1 MNGDAMTIDKP
12 VKADGSAIRR
22 RDVLLGAIALV
33 GGSAS
38 LFGCGREDAAVPELH
53 RGGSR
58 FFDAQQMQLL
68 RRIVDIVIPE
78 TDTPGA
84 LGAGV
89 DTFFDI
95 LMAEWASEQTR
106 SRYVALLRGIDAR
119 AAALYGTGF
128 AACESGQ
135 QQRLVADIDAGSFRD
150 EVEFRDFRD
159 FRNLIIAGYYTSEV
173 GASVELR
180 FELVP
185 GRYLPCV
192 PLAEIGRAWDYR

>member
-1 MNGDAMTIDKP
+1 MKTDTPATTEP
-12 VKADGSAIRR
+12 SSIRR
-22 RDVLLGAIALV
+22 RQVLLGAIALV

-38 LFGCGREDAAVPELH
+38 LFGCGHEHAPVPELH
-53 RGGSR
+53 HGGSK
-58 FFDAQQMQLL
+58 FFDAKQMQLL

-89 DTFFDI
+89 DTFFDT
-95 LMAEWASEQTR
+95 LMAEWASEATR

-119 AAALYGTGF
+119 ATALHGTGF
-128 AACESGQ
+128 AGCEPGQ
-135 QQRLVADIDAGSFRD
+135 QRRLIADIDAGSFHG
-150 EVEFRDFRD
+150 EAELRDFRD

-192 PLAEIGRAWDYR
+192 PLAEIGRAWEYR

>member
-1 MNGDAMTIDKP
+1 MIDKP

-22 RDVLLGAIALV
+22 RDVLLGAIALA
-33 GGSAS
+33 GGSTS
-38 LFGCGREDAAVPELH
+38 LFGCGHEDAAVPELH
-53 RGGSR
+53 RGGSK
-58 FFDAQQMQLL
+58 FFDAEQMQLL

-89 DTFFDI
+89 DTFFDT
-95 LMAEWASEQTR
+95 LMAEWASEATR

-119 AAALYGTGF
+119 ATALHGAGF
-128 AACESGQ
+128 AGCKPEQ
-135 QQRLVADIDAGSFRD
+135 QQQLIADIDAGSFRD
-150 EVEFRDFRD
+150 DAEFHDFRD

-185 GRYLPCV
+185 GRHLPCV

>member
-1 MNGDAMTIDKP
+1 MTIDLP
-12 VKADGSAIRR
+12 ASTERSGVRR

-38 LFGCGREDAAVPELH
+38 LFGRGVEDAGLPELH
-53 RGGSR
+53 RGGSK
-58 FFDAQQMQLL
+58 FFAADQMQLL
-68 RRIVDIVIPE
+68 GRIVDVIIPE

-89 DTFFDI
+89 DRFFDT
-95 LMAEWASEQTR
+95 LMAEWASEATR
-106 SRYVALLRGIDAR
+106 SRYVAMLEGIDGKATR
-119 AAALYGTGF
+119 LNGAGF
-128 AACESGQ
+128 VDCDTE
-135 QQRLVADIDAGSFRD
+135 QQRRLIGEIDQDSFGD
-150 EVEFRDFRD
+150 KPEFRDFRE
-159 FRNLIIAGYYTSEV
+159 FRNLIVAGYYTSEV

-185 GRYLPCV
+185 GRYLACV

>member
-1 MNGDAMTIDKP
+1 MTIERP
-12 VKADGSAIRR
+12 ARAEQSAVRR

-38 LFGCGREDAAVPELH
+38 LFGCGRKKTAVPELH
-53 RGGSR
+53 RGGST
-58 FFDAQQMQLL
+58 FFAEDQMRLIG
-68 RRIVDIVIPE
+68 RIADIIIPE

-89 DTFFDI
+89 DTFFDT
-95 LMAEWASEQTR
+95 LMAEWASAATR
-106 SRYVALLRGIDAR
+106 SRFVALLQDMDAR
-119 AAALYGTGF
+119 ATAHHGAGF
-128 AACESGQ
+128 VDCDPQ
-135 QQRLVADIDAGSFRD
+135 QQERLIAEIDADSFRD
-150 EVEFRDFRD
+150 KPECRDFRD

-185 GRYLPCV
+185 GRYLPCA
-192 PLAEIGRAWDYR
+192 PLAEFGRAWDYR

>member
-1 MNGDAMTIDKP
+1 MTIERP
-12 VKADGSAIRR
+12 AGAEQSAVRR

-38 LFGCGREDAAVPELH
+38 LFGCGREETAVPELH
-53 RGGSR
+53 RGGST
-58 FFDAQQMQLL
+58 FFAEDQMRLVG
-68 RRIVDIVIPE
+68 RIADIIIPE

-84 LGAGV
+84 VGAGV
-89 DTFFDI
+89 DTFFDT
-95 LMAEWASEQTR
+95 LMAGWASEATR
-106 SRYVALLRGIDAR
+106 SRFVALLRDIDAR
-119 AAALYGTGF
+119 ATARHGAGF
-128 AACESGQ
+128 VDCDPQ
-135 QQRLVADIDAGSFRD
+135 QQERLIAEIDADSFRGNAGLP
-150 EVEFRDFRD
+150 DFRD

>member
-1 MNGDAMTIDKP
+1 MTIDKP
-12 VKADGSAIRR
+12 AHTAGSGIRR

-33 GGSAS
+33 SGSTGLISCGGD
-38 LFGCGREDAAVPELH
+38 DAAVPELH
-53 RGGSR
+53 REGSK
-58 FFDAQQMQLL
+58 FFGQEQMRQL
-68 RRIVDIVIPE
+68 RRIVDIIIPE
-78 TDTPGA
+78 TDTAGA

-89 DTFFDI
+89 DTFFDT
-95 LMAEWASEQTR
+95 LMAEWASEATR
-106 SRYVALLRGIDAR
+106 SRYVALLQAIDDKAVVR
-119 AAALYGTGF
+119 HGAGF
-128 AACESGQ
+128 VDCDVHQ
-135 QQRLVADIDAGSFRD
+135 QDRLIADIDADSFRD
-150 EVEFRDFRD
+150 KPEFRDFRE